1 MNRRRFLGN
10 LLIGTGAMALAPGLA
25 RARGVPTPAQ
35 AFAAGLERHP
45 WLLGWSNAGAAT
57 LGPHTAQ
64 IEGKWPQALRGTL
77 YRNGP
82 ALFERAGTRY
92 EHWFDGDGMVHAW
105 QIGAGGISHHA
116 RMVGTAKYLR
126 EQQIGR
132 FVVPAAG
139 TRIDGAEQIRNN
151 DSMNTANTSV
161 MRLGDRL
168 FALWEGGSAI
178 ELDRHDLHTIGP
190 VNWRDD
196 LQAAPFS
203 AHPLCDRDG
212 SWWNFGSLDMLGGS
226 GLLIWHIAADGR
238 LAKLA
243 TISDGQNGYIHSFAM
258 TERHLVFVLTPYR
271 KVEGAAFFERM
282 RFAEDLPCRIA
293 VVAKDA
299 LDAPRWIDADFG
311 MVYHHADAFEAGDEI
326 VLRAVRHANAAAARS
341 PMAAAMGGSAE
352 GEPDSSEL
360 VELRIG
366 TGSGR
371 ARWVSSGIRGVEFP
385 TCDAR
390 AQTMRQSRIH
400 VTTRTP
406 QAIARYANAVSAIDL
421 HRERIRTH
429 AYGRAILAE
438 EHLFIAD
445 PRSRRAGQG
454 WLLGS
459 LLDHAGKRS
468 GLAVLDARRVEDG
481 PLAIAWLPYA
491 FPLGFHGCFS
501 AAS

>member
-10 LLIGTGAMALAPGLA
+10 LLIGAGAIALAPGPAWA
-25 RARGVPTPAQ
+25 RAAPTPAQ
-35 AFAAGLERHP
+35 SFAAGVNRHP
-45 WLLGWSNAGAAT
+45 WLLGWSNTSAET
-57 LGPHTAQ
+57 LGPRAAQ
-64 IEGKWPQALRGTL
+64 IEGKWPRALRGTL

-105 QIGAGGISHHA
+105 QIGDGGVSHRA
-116 RMVGTAKYLR
+116 RMVGTPKFRR

-139 TRIDGAEQIRNN
+139 TRIDGAESIRNN

-161 MRLGDRL
+161 MRIGDRL

-178 ELDRHDLHTIGP
+178 ELDRHDLDTIGP

-203 AHPLCDRDG
+203 AHPLRDRDG

-226 GLLIWHIAADGR
+226 GLLIWHIGADGR
-238 LAKLA
+238 LARMS

-258 TERHLVFVLTPYR
+258 SERHLIFVLTPYR
-271 KVEGAAFFERM
+271 RLEGKAFFERM
-282 RFAEDLPCRIA
+282 RFAGDLPCRIA

-299 LDAPRWIDADFG
+299 LDSPRWIDADFG

-326 VLRAVRHANAAAARS
+326 VVRAVRHANAAAARS
-341 PMAAAMGGSAE
+341 PMAAAMHGSAE

-366 TGSGR
+366 AGARR
-371 ARWVSSGIRGVEFP
+371 ARWVYSGIRGVEFP
-385 TCDAR
+385 TVDTR
-390 AQTMRQSRIH
+390 AETMRQSRIH
-400 VTTRTP
+400 ATTRTP
-406 QAIARYANAVSAIDL
+406 DAIARYANAVSAIDL
-421 HRERIRTH
+421 HRERIQSH
-429 AYGRAILAE
+429 AYGRGILAE
-438 EHLFIAD
+438 EHLFVAD
-445 PRSRRAGQG
+445 PGGGRAGKG
-454 WLLGS
+454 WLLGT
-459 LLDHAGKRS
+459 LLDPVDKRS
-468 GLAVLDARRVEDG
+468 GLAVLDARNVEDG
-481 PLAIAWLPYA
+481 PLAIAWLPYT
-491 FPLGFHGCFS
+491 FPLGFHGCFA